1 MLSRGIGPGI
11 GVRCWAA
18 IVWQPNQLSEVR
30 IVSQEILLEF
40 ENLTKRFPGLVAVKD
55 ANLQIRAGEV
65 HSIVGGNGAGKSTL
79 MKMLSGV
86 YPYGTYEGVIR
97 LLGQEC
103 RFKNILE
110 AQASGIALIP
120 QDINMANELT
130 VAENLFMSGYPL
142 KHGFVDYE
150 TMFKQTQTILKDFGM
165 DLNPMMKVRE
175 IGVAQK
181 QLITIARA
189 MHNDVKVLLLD
200 EPTSTLSDKECKI
213 LFEKVRMLKEKG
225 IACVF
230 ISHRLEEIRQ
240 ISDRITVMRDGMIV
254 GSETNEAMTE
264 RRIVELMVGCSADD
278 VYPEHDRTPG
288 EPILKV
294 NHITIY
300 DPKNPTMK
308 IVDDVSF
315 ELCRGEI
322 LSFYGLVGA
331 GRSETALAMIGA
343 FAGPVECEMEL
354 KGKKIRILSPGDAVD
369 NKIGFLP
376 EDRKRQGVIDI
387 HSVGK
392 NISIPSLPFL
402 RRRGMVDSGLEA
414 AAVQGV
420 IDKLAIKTPSAE
432 TLVRNLSGGNAQK
445 CVLGRWIAADS
456 DVLIL
461 DEATQGI
468 DVGTKTQIYYLLDAL
483 AKAGKAIIFI
493 SSDLSEV
500 MGISDRIL
508 TMKSGRV
515 INITDG
521 KKADR
526 TQILWEATVG
536 NMEAV

>member
-1 MLSRGIGPGI
+1 MS
-11 GVRCWAA
+11 
-18 IVWQPNQLSEVR
+18 NQV
-30 IVSQEILLEF
+30 ILEF
-40 ENLTKRFPGLVAVKD
+40 ENLTKRFPGLVAVSD
-55 ANLQIRAGEV
+55 ANLQIRSGEV

-86 YPYGTYEGVIR
+86 YPYGTYEGTIR
-97 LLGQEC
+97 LHGKEC
-103 RFKNILE
+103 KFKNILD
-110 AQASGIALIP
+110 AQNSGITLIP
-120 QDINMANELT
+120 QDINMANELS
-130 VAENLFMSGYPL
+130 VAENLFMSNYPL

-150 TMFKQTQTILKDFGM
+150 KMYEETQKILAEFQL
-165 DLNPMMKVRE
+165 DLNPTVKVRE

-213 LFEKVRMLKEKG
+213 LFEKVEMMKAKG

-230 ISHRLEEIRQ
+230 ISHRLEEIRR
-240 ISDRITVMRDGMIV
+240 ISDIITVMRDGLIV
-254 GSETNEAMTE
+254 GTESIESMTE
-264 RRIVELMVGCSADD
+264 KRIVELMVGRSADNI
-278 VYPEHDRTPG
+278 YPQHNRTPG
-288 EPILKV
+288 DTILKV
-294 NHITIY
+294 NHITIH

-315 ELCRGEI
+315 DLRRGEI
-322 LSFYGLVGA
+322 LSMYGLVGA
-331 GRSETALAMIGA
+331 GRSETALAMIGS

-354 KGKKIRILSPGDAVD
+354 NGKPLRVLSPGDAVF
-369 NKIGFLP
+369 NGIGFLP
-376 EDRKRQGVIDI
+376 EDRKRQGVVDI

-392 NISIPSLPFL
+392 NISIPSLPKL
-402 RRRGMVDSGLEA
+402 GKNGIINHQMEQKAVDD
-414 AAVQGV
+414 V
-420 IDKLAIKTPSAE
+420 IQKLAIKTPNAD

-456 DVLIL
+456 DILIL

-468 DVGTKTQIYYLLDAL
+468 DVGTKMQIYNLLDEL
-483 AKAGKAIIFI
+483 AKQGKAILFI

-500 MGISDRIL
+500 MGVSDRIL
-508 TMKSGRV
+508 TMKAGKV

-521 KKADR
+521 KTASR

-536 NMEAV
+536 KKEKA